1 MKFEA
6 VTIKDIA
13 KNLGLSTST
22 VSRALRD
29 SYEISEETKQ
39 RVLQYAK
46 EKNYRPNP
54 IAQSLKQQR
63 SRSIGII
70 VAEIA
75 NSFFSQ
81 VINGIESVAHNNGY
95 NVFITQTH
103 ELLEKE
109 IDSLNF
115 LSQRGVDGCII
126 SVSTQTKDYAH
137 ICELYKQGFPIVCFD
152 RIVDVL
158 ETHKVAVDN
167 FKGAYDATE
176 HLIKN
181 GYKRIAIVS
190 SAEHLSISKERI
202 GGYKQALLD
211 NALSIKDNLIKFC
224 PFGGLV
230 YDEIALVMDKLMKAK
245 AKPDAIFSTGDK
257 ITTNVLHYC
266 KTKGIHI
273 PHTLAVIGF
282 SNLDLTELLSPPLS
296 VIRQPAFQ
304 IGKISAE
311 LLINMIERKRPTTD
325 FEHIVL
331 PAELIVRES
340 SQ

>member
-6 VTIKDIA
+6 ITIKDIA

-29 SYEISEETKQ
+29 SYEISEKTK
-39 RVLQYAK
+39 RLVLEYAK
-46 EKNYRPNP
+46 EINYRPNP

-81 VINGIESVAHNNGY
+81 VINGIESVAHNKGY
-95 NVFITQTH
+95 NVIITQTH
-103 ELLEKE
+103 ELYQNE

-115 LSQRGVDGCII
+115 LSQRSVDGCII
-126 SVSTQTKDYAH
+126 SVSTQTKEYSH
-137 ICELYKQGFPIVCFD
+137 ICELYKKGFPIVCFD
-152 RIVDVL
+152 RIVDEL
-158 ETHKVAVDN
+158 KTHKVAVDN
-167 FKGAYDATE
+167 FKGAYDATT

-181 GYKRIAIVS
+181 GHKQIAILS
-190 SAEHLSISKERI
+190 NAEHLSISKERVA
-202 GGYKQALLD
+202 GYKQALTD
-211 NALSIKDNLIKFC
+211 NGITIRDSLIKYC
-224 PFGGLV
+224 PFGGLM
-230 YDEIALVMDKLMKAK
+230 YEEITKVMAELMKCK
-245 AKPDAIFSTGDK
+245 PQPDAIFSTGDK
-257 ITTNVLHYC
+257 ITAGVLHYC
-266 KTKGIHI
+266 KAKKISI
-273 PHTLAVIGF
+273 PHKMAVIGF
-282 SNLDLTELLSPPLS
+282 SNLNLTELLSPPLTI
-296 VIRQPAFQ
+296 IRQPAFE

-331 PAELIVRES
+331 PAELIVRDS
-340 SQ
+340 SL